1 MKICE
6 IESVKKSIFEEIA
19 KLDEQVSNL
28 KSELVVEE
36 GKCIN
41 ITKTQVKFFLSQI
54 KNGNIDD
61 EYYKKLIINTL
72 IDKVFLYDDS
82 ILIVFSVSDAPY
94 NGKLPDINTLECS
107 LMGEDALPFG
117 CCSNFWSS
125 IYIKRLIL
133 NKKSAFLILILIIR

>member
-1 MKICE
+1 MIEKSIERLSEE
-6 IESVKKSIFEEIA
+6 IEGIDKTNQDYRFKYA
-19 KLDEQVSNL
+19 NL
-28 KSELVVEE
+28 KSELVIEE

-41 ITKTQVKFFLSQI
+41 ITKSQVKFFLSQI

-94 NGKLPDINTLECS
+94 NGKLPDINILECS
-107 LMGEDALPFG
+107 LMGEDALP
-117 CCSNFWSS
+117 
-125 IYIKRLIL
+125 L
-133 NKKSAFLILILIIR
+133 